1 MILKAVAYLLH
12 CWIQLA
18 LMKFLNPLIV
28 CPQCFCNI
36 AAAHCTVNLFS
47 VLCFKIGLPAP
58 ENVFCFVK
66 ELSSIVVNTWTEVA
80 EL

>member
-1 MILKAVAYLLH
+1 M
-12 CWIQLA
+12 
-18 LMKFLNPLIV
+18 LNV
-28 CPQCFCNI
+28 
-36 AAAHCTVNLFS
+36 
-47 VLCFKIGLPAP
+47 K